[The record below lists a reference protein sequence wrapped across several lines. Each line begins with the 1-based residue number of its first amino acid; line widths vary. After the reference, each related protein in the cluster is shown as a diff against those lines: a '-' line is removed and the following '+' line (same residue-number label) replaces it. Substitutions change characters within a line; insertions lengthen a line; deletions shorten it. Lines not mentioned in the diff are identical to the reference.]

1 MVAAHIS
8 LLCDVEVVH
17 RMHVKV
23 RPRSTATAL
32 IASHVT
38 ERCSYR
44 HAHASRETKW
54 RHVKVFHVGS
64 TEKCILVDK
73 NKMKGNLIL
82 SVFDVKTKPT
92 QKASTKNYICP
103 KILLKFPFNIKFKL
117 KTFGVRIISKT
128 FTKYRPDTLLHTVYK
143 RSIFSVMI

>member
-1 MVAAHIS
+1 
-8 LLCDVEVVH
+8 
-17 RMHVKV
+17 MHVKV

-64 TEKCILVDK
+64 TGKCILVDK
-73 NKMKGNLIL
+73 NKMKENLVL
-82 SVFDVKTKPT
+82 SVFGVT
-92 QKASTKNYICP
+92 QKSSKIESGISSTAI
-103 KILLKFPFNIKFKL
+103 
-117 KTFGVRIISKT
+117 
-128 FTKYRPDTLLHTVYK
+128 H
-143 RSIFSVMI
+143 